1 MIQIRPLTIEDF
13 DALTGLLGQ
22 LWPDKPVDP
31 FAVRKMAK
39 EGLASGHQA
48 YICAVEEDKPV
59 GFCSLTVKNNLWLEA
74 RSGNVDE
81 LVVDAAHRNRGVGRL
96 LMAEI
101 EKIARDRGCK
111 RLDLESAA
119 HRTVAHR
126 FYEGLGFEKQEYSSF
141 FFAKE
146 IG

>member
-1 MIQIRPLTIEDF
+1 MIKIRPLTIEDL
-13 DALTGLLGQ
+13 DALLGLLGQ
-22 LWPDKPVDP
+22 LWPDKSVDDL
-31 FAVRKMAK
+31 AVRKVVE
-39 EGLASGHQA
+39 EGMKSDRQA
-48 YICAVEEDKPV
+48 YICAVEEEKLV

-81 LVVDAAHRNRGVGRL
+81 LVVDVAYRNREIGKM

-101 EKIARDRGCK
+101 EKIAQARGCK
-111 RLDLESAA
+111 RLDLESAV
-119 HRTVAHR
+119 HRTVAHA
-126 FYEGLGFEKQEYSSF
+126 FYEKLGFEKQEYSSF